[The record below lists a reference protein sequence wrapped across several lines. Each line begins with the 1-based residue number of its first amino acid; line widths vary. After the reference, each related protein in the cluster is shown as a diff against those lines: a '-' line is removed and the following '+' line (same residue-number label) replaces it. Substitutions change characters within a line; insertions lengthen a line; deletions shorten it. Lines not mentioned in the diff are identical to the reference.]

1 MDRSGLNPQEPHIA
15 RMYDYYVGGEDRYP
29 ADAEAAEKV
38 LQALPEV
45 RPAAQ
50 ANRWR
55 PPIEPAKSMDAK
67 VPGYAAAG
75 RKS

>member
-1 MDRSGLNPQEPHIA
+1 MRLL
-15 RMYDYYVGGEDRYP
+15 R
-29 ADAEAAEKV
+29 EAAEKV

-55 PPIEPAKSMDAK
+55 PPIEPAKSTDAK